1 MPSFDTL
8 AISNPT
14 HLTFGYAPKPV
25 RTRSGM
31 VIGGGIV
38 YPEINFTL
46 PSMIVNLETMPEVI
60 RQYRE
65 MIVGV
70 LTRASELEAPGVV
83 VEFESLPPMTQN
95 PEWGLEIV
103 RILLDA
109 MHEAEVKKRTE
120 ISLTHDP

>member
-1 MPSFDTL
+1 
-8 AISNPT
+8 
-14 HLTFGYAPKPV
+14 
-25 RTRSGM
+25 M